1 MFDSVNIIRRFIWG
15 SSMSFKIILA
25 DDHPLI
31 LAGIRS
37 LIAEGQPGCEIVAE
51 AHQVTELLKTLRQH
65 TCDLLITDFSM
76 PGDSRCDGL
85 VMIQQ
90 LIRDHPSLPIIV
102 LTQVQNAG
110 ILQSLIHTGIRGV
123 LLKKSV
129 LSELSDA
136 INHVLAGQEYIGS
149 SVKQLLAEGGLLHN
163 NPQTQLTP
171 KESEV
176 VRLLSSGMSV
186 TQVAQYL
193 NRSIKTISTQ
203 KKNAMLRLG
212 IKSDSELFF
221 YAKKSGLL

>member
-90 LIRDHPSLPIIV
+90 LIRDHPNLPIIV

-203 KKNAMLRLG
+203 KKNAMQRLG

-221 YAKKSGLL
+221 YAKKSGLP

>member
-37 LIAEGQPGCEIVAE
+37 LIAESQPGCEIVAE

-110 ILQSLIHTGIRGV
+110 VLQSLIHTGIRGV